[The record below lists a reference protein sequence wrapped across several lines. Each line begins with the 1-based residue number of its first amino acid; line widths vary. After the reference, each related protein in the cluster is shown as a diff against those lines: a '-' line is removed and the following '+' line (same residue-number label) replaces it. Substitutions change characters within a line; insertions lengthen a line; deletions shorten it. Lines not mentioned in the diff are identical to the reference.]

1 MQKKIIPGLAMGM
14 SRRPDK
20 RALAF
25 FPGDPYMGSY
35 ERDMFRSKKIERAD

>member
-1 MQKKIIPGLAMGM
+1 MGM

>member
-14 SRRPDK
+14 SRRPDNG
-20 RALAF
+20 ALAF

-35 ERDMFRSKKIERAD
+35 E